1 MSLSG
6 NVSYI
11 VVSFAS
17 ITLFYAFPNEAN
29 LVDIVLS
36 KDRSSG
42 DFDSYRG
49 NMRNVNR
56 FTIYRPQ
63 ESILQS
69 KQAGRPLP

>member
-42 DFDSYRG
+42 DFDSYRD
-49 NMRNVNR
+49 RKSVV
-56 FTIYRPQ
+56 
-63 ESILQS
+63 
-69 KQAGRPLP
+69 